1 MGVYDRD
8 GRWMVFYHDET
19 GKRRDKS
26 FGRGEEAYA
35 RAEAFNKAVSDA
47 KKLCTVLPLPP
58 TDLISSPTPAQVKMI
73 EEITSPEKTIQS
85 GQGITFRELAGKYL
99 AHLKVSGRTE
109 NNTKKLA
116 KMVDNQFNPIIGD
129 RVVNSMNYIDDM
141 VPFIQFFQETNGKQN
156 RPRSQPTVNRYGD
169 YVNAIFNFGITTGL
183 TTVNPMKGRKKS
195 REKPRDVQL
204 TVDDVKRIMD
214 HAEPHVRWAM
224 EVCFSLG
231 TRPGES
237 ELLALKWDHIEFD
250 KGIAKIY
257 ASKTRTYRVVP
268 IAPALLGKMKEKK
281 EESQSGYVI
290 EWRGQPIGMIRK
302 GFRRACERAG
312 ITYPVRMYDLRHLF
326 ATTMLSKGADL
337 AAVSKLLG
345 HSMISTTTSHYYHC
359 LEGEKERAVNLL
371 PEFV

>member
-1 MGVYDRD
+1 MGVYQRD
-8 GRWMVFYHDET
+8 GRWMVFYHDES

-26 FGRGEEAYA
+26 FGRGDNAYA
-35 RAEAFNKAVSDA
+35 QADAFNSAVIEA
-47 KKLCTVLPLPP
+47 KDQGQAIPVLQTKVITLPE
-58 TDLISSPTPAQVKMI
+58 PAPVKVI
-73 EEITSPEKTIQS
+73 EEITTPVKDDHFP
-85 GQGITFRELAGKYL
+85 QGMTFRELAAKYL
-99 AHLKVSGRTE
+99 SHLKVSGRTE
-109 NNTKKLA
+109 NNTRKLA
-116 KMVDNQFNPIIGD
+116 KMVENQFNPLIGD
-129 RVVNSMNYIDDM
+129 RAVNSMTYIDDM
-141 VPFIQFFQETNGKQN
+141 VPFIQFFQETDGKQG
-156 RPRSQPTVNRYGD
+156 RPRSQLTVNRYGD
-169 YVNAIFNFGITTGL
+169 YVNAIFNFGVTTGL
-183 TTVNPMKGRKKS
+183 TKVNPMKGRKKS

-204 TVDDVKRIMD
+204 TVNDVKRIMD

-237 ELLALKWDHIEFD
+237 ELLALKWDHIDLE

-257 ASKTRTYRVVP
+257 ASKTKTYRSVP
-268 IAPALLGKMKEKK
+268 IAPALLEKMKGKK
-281 EESQSGYVI
+281 PSSMSGYVI

-312 ITYPVRMYDLRHLF
+312 IKYPVRMYDLRHLF

-359 LEGEKERAVNLL
+359 LEGEKERAVSLL
-371 PEFV
+371 PELV